1 MSKWTRR
8 EGSRAN
14 KRLPTNQIRQST
26 NDDEQLWW
34 SQNDGNAAG
43 KFARRHPPQ
52 RAALIPDYS
61 EAMAILDVFW
71 RIGRMILPS
80 YLATMVMAAAS
91 QAVVAIHIPMGLME
105 QDSRL
110 Y

>member
-1 MSKWTRR
+1 
-8 EGSRAN
+8 
-14 KRLPTNQIRQST
+14 
-26 NDDEQLWW
+26 
-34 SQNDGNAAG
+34 
-43 KFARRHPPQ
+43 
-52 RAALIPDYS
+52 
-61 EAMAILDVFW
+61 MAILDVFW